1 MRRQRRRRH
10 LAGVLFLVLT
20 LSACAQSTTVR
31 FNSQAV
37 SAGSAR
43 NAVPGLTGLPAGK
56 RHVGGLLP
64 ATKPGSS
71 GAPALVTSTGSHVA
85 PSAGRGGVIKLGT
98 VLPLEGGDRDWGVPV
113 LRTTQAF
120 IDELNAR
127 GGVDGYKLKLIAY
140 NACLTCQ
147 DDALTAVRH
156 LVEQD
161 HVFAIV
167 NTYVMV
173 VAFQSVIPYLQQH
186 GVPLIQGASEAQ
198 DNDALSPV
206 NFVTAPPGLFN
217 VHFLASMVAKYS
229 HLKKV
234 AITYLNV
241 PTETHGLPLVERALK
256 KAGVDVVDTAGVA
269 AEEQAATNM
278 DSIVTRFRYKGAQGV
293 LATNPVL
300 LVFGRLAAARQGWQ
314 VPWVGEAAWS
324 FLVPQ
329 TCGTTCDD
337 KVLTETAG
345 LSFTDRS
352 SPQMQQFVDVMHQ
365 RYPGGS
371 ITGHTLA
378 AWVGMQL
385 LVQILGEVGGPDRQA
400 FIDKLNHTTNL
411 DLGTTSPL
419 TFTPSRHMGGTST
432 TLLRLRNGQYVAVSK
447 PVTG

>member
-1 MRRQRRRRH
+1 MRQPRIRR
-10 LAGVLFLVLT
+10 LAGLLLVVLSAT
-20 LSACAQSTTVR
+20 ACAQTTTVR
-31 FNSQAV
+31 FDSQSVSQA
-37 SAGSAR
+37 GSR
-43 NAVPGLTGLPAGK
+43 NAVPGLSGIPTGK
-56 RHVGGLLP
+56 KHVGGLLP
-64 ATKPGSS
+64 VAKSGAHSGPSLVTSS
-71 GAPALVTSTGSHVA
+71 GAAPIAPA
-85 PSAGRGGVIKLGT
+85 AGNHGVITLGT

-127 GGVDGYKLKLIAY
+127 GGVAGYKLKLIAY

-173 VAFQSVIPYLQQH
+173 VAFQSVIPYLQQK

-206 NFVTAPPGLFN
+206 NFVTAPPGLFY
-217 VHFLASMVAKYS
+217 VHFLAAMVAKYS
-229 HLKKV
+229 HIKKV

-256 KAGVDVVDTAGVA
+256 QAGVQVVDTAGVA

-329 TCGTTCDD
+329 TCGTTCDA
-337 KVLTETAG
+337 KILTETAG
-345 LSFTDRS
+345 LSFTTRPT
-352 SPQMQQFVDVMHQ
+352 PQMNQFIDVMHR

-385 LVQILGEVGGPDRQA
+385 LTQILGEVGKPDRQA
-400 FIDKLNHTTNL
+400 FMDRLNHTTNL

-419 TFTPSRHMGGTST
+419 TFTPSRHMGGTAT
-432 TLLRLRNGQYVAVSK
+432 QLLRLRNGRYVAVSK

>member
-1 MRRQRRRRH
+1 
-10 LAGVLFLVLT
+10 
-20 LSACAQSTTVR
+20 
-31 FNSQAV
+31 
-37 SAGSAR
+37 
-43 NAVPGLTGLPAGK
+43 
-56 RHVGGLLP
+56 
-64 ATKPGSS
+64 
-71 GAPALVTSTGSHVA
+71 
-85 PSAGRGGVIKLGT
+85 
-98 VLPLEGGDRDWGVPV
+98 V
-113 LRTTQAF
+113 LRTTQAY
-120 IDELNAR
+120 IDEINAR
-127 GGVDGYKLKLIAY
+127 GGVDGYRLRLIAY

-173 VAFQSVIPYLQQH
+173 VAFQPVIPYLQQR

-206 NFVTAPPGLFN
+206 NFVTAPPGQFY
-217 VHFLASMVAKYS
+217 VQFLAAMVARYLG
-229 HLKKV
+229 LKKV
-234 AITYLNV
+234 AITYLDV
-241 PTETHGLPLVERALK
+241 PTESRGLPQIERALERD
-256 KAGVDVVDTAGVA
+256 GVRVVDTAAVA

-278 DSIVTRFRYKGAQGV
+278 DALVTRFRSRGAQGV

-300 LVFGRLAAARQGWQ
+300 LVFGRLAAARQGWG
-314 VPWVGEAAWS
+314 VPWAGEAAWS

-329 TCGTTCDD
+329 TCGTTCDHV
-337 KVLTETAG
+337 VLTETAG
-345 LSFTDRS
+345 LSFTTRNT
-352 SPQMQQFVDVMHQ
+352 PQMRQFVDVMHR

-385 LVQILGEVGGPDRQA
+385 LVQGLLDVGHPDRAA
-400 FIDKLNHTTNL
+400 FIRALDHTTNL

-419 TFTPSRHMGGTST
+419 TFTPARHMGGTAT
-432 TLLRLRNGQYVAVSK
+432 VLLRLQNADYVAVSG

>member
-1 MRRQRRRRH
+1 MHFDSRTVSLGSQRD
-10 LAGVLFLVLT
+10 
-20 LSACAQSTTVR
+20 S
-31 FNSQAV
+31 
-37 SAGSAR
+37 
-43 NAVPGLTGLPAGK
+43 VPGLAGLPSAK
-56 RHVGGLLP
+56 PTAGGLLP
-64 ATKPGSS
+64 AEPAAAATPGTVLRS
-71 GAPALVTSTGSHVA
+71 GAPLPGIA
-85 PSAGRGGVIKLGT
+85 PSSHGGVLTLGT

-113 LRTTQAF
+113 LRTTQAY

-127 GGVDGYKLKLIAY
+127 GGVDGYQLKLIAY

-186 GVPLIQGASEAQ
+186 DVPLIQGASEAQ
-198 DNDALSPV
+198 DNDALSPI
-206 NFVTAPPGLFN
+206 NFVTAPPGQFY
-217 VHFLASMVAKYS
+217 VHFLAQMVAKYS
-229 HLKKV
+229 DLKKV
-234 AITYLNV
+234 AIAYLNV
-241 PTETHGLPLVERALK
+241 PTESHGLPQIEAALRA
-256 KAGVDVVDTAGVA
+256 AGVEVVDTASVA

-278 DSIVTRFRYKGAQGV
+278 DALVTRFRSKGAQGV

-300 LVFGRLAAARQGWQ
+300 LVFGRLAAARQGWNA
-314 VPWVGEAAWS
+314 PWVGEAAWS

-329 TCGTTCDD
+329 TCGTTCDNLI
-337 KVLTETAG
+337 LTETAG
-345 LSFTDRS
+345 LSFTAVHT
-352 SPQMQQFVDVMHQ
+352 PQMQQFIGVMHR

-385 LVQILGEVGGPDRQA
+385 FTQIFAEVGRPDRSA
-400 FIDKLNHTTNL
+400 FFDKLNHTTNL

-419 TFTPSRHMGGTST
+419 TFTPDRHMGGTAT
-432 TLLRLRNGQYVAVSK
+432 TLLRLRNGSYVAASG
-447 PVTG
+447 PVTS

>member
-1 MRRQRRRRH
+1 MPRPRRRR
-10 LAGVLFLVLT
+10 LVAGVLFVVLGAT
-20 LSACAQSTTVR
+20 ACAQTTTVR
-31 FNSQAV
+31 FDSQSV
-37 SAGSAR
+37 SPAGAR
-43 NAVPGLTGLPAGK
+43 NSVPGLTNLPAGK
-56 RHVGGLLP
+56 KQVGGLLP
-64 ATKPGSS
+64 ATKPGATT
-71 GAPALVTSTGSHVA
+71 APALVTSSGAPVA
-85 PSAGRGGVIKLGT
+85 PAAGHGGVITLGT

-113 LRTTQAF
+113 LRTTQAY

-127 GGVDGYKLKLIAY
+127 GGVAGYTIKLVAY

-173 VAFQSVIPYLQQH
+173 VAFQSVVPYLQQH

-206 NFVTAPPGLFN
+206 NFVTAPPGLFY
-217 VHFLASMVAKYS
+217 VHFLAAMVAKYS

-234 AITYLNV
+234 AIAYLNV
-241 PTETHGLPLVERALK
+241 PTETHGLPLVERALRQ
-256 KAGVDVVDTAGVA
+256 AGVQVVDTAGVA

-345 LSFTDRS
+345 LSFPTRQ
-352 SPQMQQFVDVMHQ
+352 SPQMQQFIDVMHR

-385 LVQILGEVGGPDRQA
+385 LVQILGEVGRPDRQA
-400 FIDKLNHTTNL
+400 FIDRLNHTTNL

-419 TFTPSRHMGGTST
+419 TFTPSRHMGGTAT
-432 TLLRLRNGQYVAVSK
+432 QLLRLRNGEYVAVSK

>member
-1 MRRQRRRRH
+1 
-10 LAGVLFLVLT
+10 
-20 LSACAQSTTVR
+20 VR
-31 FNSQAV
+31 FDSRSV
-37 SAGSAR
+37 SSGAER

-64 ATKPGSS
+64 APASQASAGPSLVTSS
-71 GAPALVTSTGSHVA
+71 GAPVGV
-85 PSAGRGGVIKLGT
+85 PSSAASKGVIKLGT

-113 LRTTQAF
+113 LRTTQAY

-127 GGVDGYKLKLIAY
+127 GGVAGYRLQLVAY

-173 VAFQSVIPYLQQH
+173 VAFQSVVPYLQQH
-186 GVPLIQGASEAQ
+186 GVPLIQGGSEAQ
-198 DNDALSPV
+198 DNDALSPI
-206 NFVTAPPGLFN
+206 NFVTAPPGLFY
-217 VHFLASMVAKYS
+217 VHFLAAMVAKYS

-234 AITYLNV
+234 AIAYLDV
-241 PTETHGLPLVERALK
+241 PTERHGLPLVEHELQK
-256 KAGVDVVDTAGVA
+256 EGVQVVDTASIA

-278 DSIVTRFRYKGAQGV
+278 DGIVTRFRYHGAQGV

-314 VPWVGEAAWS
+314 VPWIGEAAWS

-337 KVLTETAG
+337 VVLTETAG
-345 LSFTDRS
+345 LSFTTRNT
-352 SPQMQQFVDVMHQ
+352 PQMKQFVDVMHR

-385 LVQILGEVGGPDRQA
+385 LVQILGEVGKPDRGA

-411 DLGTTSPL
+411 DLGTTTPL
-419 TFTPSRHMGGTST
+419 TFTPDRHMGGTAT
-432 TLLRLRNGQYVAVSK
+432 TLLRLRNGQYVAVSP